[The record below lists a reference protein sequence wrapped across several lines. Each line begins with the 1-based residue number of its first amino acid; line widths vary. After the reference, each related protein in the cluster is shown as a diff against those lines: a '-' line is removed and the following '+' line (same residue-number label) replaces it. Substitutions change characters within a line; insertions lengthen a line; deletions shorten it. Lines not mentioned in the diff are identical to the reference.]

1 MTALRMDQVSCTR
14 GRGPRAVRAVRTV
27 SLEVASGEVV
37 LLRGPSGSGK
47 TTLLALA
54 AGLLTPEGGT
64 VTLAGLRLDQTSA
77 ADRRGWRAQKVGL
90 VFQRGGLASH
100 LTALENVRLMAEL
113 AGATRVEATRQ
124 AEATLA
130 MLGLSNQAGQRPREL
145 SGGEEMRVSVAR
157 ALVHRPA
164 LILADEP
171 TANLDSS
178 AGRRVANCLLQ
189 AAREQGAGVLVATHD
204 DRLLGIAS
212 RLVHLLD
219 GRLVDDESMA
229 FEATRAQP
237 TCAPHLNV
245 AASARIKGTNER

>member
-1 MTALRMDQVSCTR
+1 MTALRLDAVNCTR
-14 GRGPRAVRAVRTV
+14 GRGRRAVRAVRAV
-27 SLEVASGEVV
+27 SLEVAPGEVV

-54 AGLLTPEGGT
+54 AGLLPPEGGT
-64 VTLAGLRLDQTSA
+64 VTVAGLRLDQASA
-77 ADRRGWRAQKVGL
+77 AGRRAWRAQNVGL

-113 AGATRVEATRQ
+113 AGATRVEAARQ
-124 AEATLA
+124 AEASLA
-130 MLGLSNQAGQRPREL
+130 TLGLSDRAGQRPREL

-164 LILADEP
+164 LVLADEP

-178 AGRRVANCLLQ
+178 AGRQVADCLLQ
-189 AAREQGAGVLVATHD
+189 AAREQGAGVLIATHD

-212 RLVHLLD
+212 RLLHLLD
-219 GRLVDDESMA
+219 GRLVDDPGAPATA
-229 FEATRAQP
+229 FFN
-237 TCAPHLNV
+237 CG
-245 AASARIKGTNER
+245 RIRVCSHDAG